1 MLLKPEELVDI
12 TGYRRPKDQVAWIR
26 EKYGIPAHV
35 NAANEAIVVRAHLEA
50 ASSPAAQNA
59 GRVRTVR
66 KAA

>member
-1 MLLKPEELVDI
+1 MLLKPEELVAI

-35 NAANEAIVVRAHLEA
+35 NAANEAIVVRAHLEGA
-50 ASSPAAQNA
+50 NKPVQNA